1 MDGKLQAAEQ
11 RIWDRV
17 LAQPVQTVDNLE
29 ELCQLSRLMASLYRR
44 LVSGAQ
50 GPKRDL
56 LKQLYEREQATYSA
70 LRGIQR
76 LSGQSSRSSGPA
88 PDNGSLGLEGCY
100 RRTCRMA
107 AEFTARSVQPEYGV
121 VYRQLANQAEKK
133 CFLLAQ
139 LLGKE

>member
-11 RIWDRV
+11 RVWDRV
-17 LAQPVQTVDNLE
+17 LTPPVQPVENLE

-56 LKQLYEREQATYSA
+56 LKQLYEWEQATYSA

-76 LSGQSSRSSGPA
+76 LAGQTRLSQGPVSDSS
-88 PDNGSLGLEGCY
+88 NLGLEGCF

-121 VYRQLANQAEKK
+121 VFRQLANQAEKK